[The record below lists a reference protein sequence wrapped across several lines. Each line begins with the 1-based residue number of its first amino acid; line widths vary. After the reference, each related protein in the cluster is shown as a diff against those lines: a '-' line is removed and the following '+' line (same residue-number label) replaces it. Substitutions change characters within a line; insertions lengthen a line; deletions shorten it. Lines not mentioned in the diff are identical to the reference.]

1 MTGVGPQPPAGR
13 RSITRAWQSHKMNK
27 PSTATVVA
35 TRRYAT
41 PPTRAFD
48 AWLDPEFGRWMF
60 RTVVPDET
68 IVRLQTD
75 PRVGGAFSFVVLR
88 QGQEIDHVGE
98 YLEFDRPAASFSPG
112 ASRELAG
119 NQPRVD
125 RDHAGRRRLRTQPD
139 ARNRSKTVFAF
150 APAFN
155 KAGPRCWRRSIA
167 SSPRI
172 APPRLETCAA
182 KCRMSKIKR
191 RKKSE

>member
-1 MTGVGPQPPAGR
+1 
-13 RSITRAWQSHKMNK
+13 MNK

-48 AWLDPEFGRWMF
+48 AWLDPEILGRWMF

-98 YLEFDRPAASFSPG
+98 YLEFDRP
-112 ASRELAG
+112 
-119 NQPRVD
+119 
-125 RDHAGRRRLRTQPD
+125 RRLVFTWGIRANLPETSRVLIEITPD
-139 ARNRSKTVFAF
+139 DGGCELSLTHEIDPKWSDF
-150 APAFN
+150 AP
-155 KAGPRCWRRSIA
+155 
-167 SSPRI
+167 RI
-172 APPRLETCAA
+172 QQSWTTMLAA
-182 KCRMSKIKR
+182 LDRQFA
-191 RKKSE
+191 